1 MGQNIQFFLLK
12 ELKVEDIDN
21 IEIVGGS
28 TRIPMVKSIIKEVF
42 KKDPSTTLNQDEA
55 CSRGCTIM
63 CAILSPTFKVKE
75 FKIEECQL
83 FPITL
88 SWKGGFDDNNELEV
102 FPHFEKIPLSK
113 LLTIYKREPFEIEA
127 RYKDPKAIPFSDSR
141 IGKFLINGVVPNAQ
155 GENSEVKLK
164 ARITKNGIFEISS
177 PQIIEIVDVNAEAAA
192 AAEGAPAEGEKA
204 KEGSPD
210 DNDDG
215 EKNDD
220 TGKLNKNFFFRNF
233 FWKRAF

>member
-1 MGQNIQFFLLK
+1 LK
-12 ELKVEDIDN
+12 LEEIDS

-28 TRIPMVKSIIKEVF
+28 TRIPVVKSIIKEVF
-42 KKDPSTTLNQDEA
+42 VKEPSTTLNQDEA

-102 FPHFEKIPLSK
+102 FPHLEKIPLSK

-127 RYKDPKAIPFSDSR
+127 RYKNSKNAAAPISDAR
-141 IGKFLINGVVPNAQ
+141 IGKLKYKMLTFKLIMLILFFM
-155 GENSEVKLK
+155 SS
-164 ARITKNGIFEISS
+164 IT
-177 PQIIEIVDVNAEAAA
+177 V
-192 AAEGAPAEGEKA
+192 
-204 KEGSPD
+204 
-210 DNDDG
+210 
-215 EKNDD
+215 
-220 TGKLNKNFFFRNF
+220 NKNTKFSKFSYFFKFC
-233 FWKRAF
+233 